1 MKEDSFRFDPTNNVG
16 HLITSTTLLEI
27 KSMAKDTLT
36 LSGPGGGG
44 GGGSE
49 ARMTK
54 LTAANQKPLK
64 PNLVTFS
71 FYP

>member
-44 GGGSE
+44 SE